1 MNAPKTSE
9 NSAMSQAGACH
20 KLQRTTAEMDALLL
34 RVHRQ
39 TQTRRSKIKSILMCF
54 LRMFALLFLILPLS
68 RAPPSLPPSLSL
80 SLARAPQQAL
90 PIFRSVAQLMPAQ
103 PIGHQGLQDC
113 MHERNASR
121 LSLSSHHKTGTQQ
134 NLTKARTTSSNVVG
148 SFILF

>member
-80 SLARAPQQAL
+80 SRAR
-90 PIFRSVAQLMPAQ
+90 
-103 PIGHQGLQDC
+103 
-113 MHERNASR
+113 RNK
-121 LSLSSHHKTGTQQ
+121 LCPFFVLWLSSCPLSPLAIRACRIACMKETHLGSLYPAITRLGRS
-134 NLTKARTTSSNVVG
+134 RT
-148 SFILF
+148 